1 MALWFLPMIANA
13 VGSTNKNGGS
23 NSAGAV
29 MSALGNISKAAKK
42 TPNEQGQAQGQGGLQ
57 GAQV

>member
-13 VGSTNKNGGS
+13 VGSTNKSGGS

-29 MSALGNISKAAKK
+29 ISALGNISKAAKK
-42 TPNEQGQAQGQGGLQ
+42 TPDGQGGLQ